1 MHYRRAF
8 LAPLA
13 AAVSLLGGLAQ
24 AQSLLDLYQSA
35 RGFDASYKA
44 IEYQAQANAFKAEQA
59 AAGLRPSAAL
69 SAGVNRVHIESDVS
83 AFDRGGYG
91 NQGVTVSANQP
102 LFRPVNRANA
112 EQGRKIIDLSKA
124 QLLAA
129 EQDLLVRVS
138 QAYFDVMAAQDA
150 LAFVQARKKAVTEQL
165 AAAQRNFEVGTATIT
180 DTREAQALFDQV
192 VAQEIAAANDLRVKS
207 LALDQVTG
215 RTGAHTL
222 TLRTPIT
229 LPAIS
234 PADVN
239 AWVERAQAEHPQ
251 LRQAQIALEI
261 AELESRKARAADQPT
276 LDLNGSYGITRN
288 NGSSSTTLDYRTNVA
303 SVGLSLSYPL
313 FAGYAIQNRIKEAAA
328 LEDKARSDLEAAR
341 RNIVQATRAAFF
353 GVQSGLGQVK
363 ALEAAVASSQSALD
377 ATLLGYQVGVRIN
390 IDVLNAQTALFDT
403 QTRLAKARYDVLLGG
418 LKLRQASGTLNP
430 DDLKSVS
437 TMLAPSQ

>member
-8 LAPLA
+8 IAPLA

-24 AQSLLDLYQSA
+24 AQSLFDLYVAA
-35 RGFDASYKA
+35 RSYDATV
-44 IEYQAQANAFKAEQA
+44 QATEHQAKANAFKAEQA
-59 AAGLRPSAAL
+59 AAGLRPSVGL
-69 SAGVNRVHIESDVS
+69 GLGVNRVHIESDVS

-91 NQGVTVSANQP
+91 NQSATLSASQP
-102 LFRPVNRANA
+102 LYRPVNRANA
-112 EQGRKIIDLSKA
+112 DQGLKLLDLSKA
-124 QLLAA
+124 QLQAA

-138 QAYFDVMAAQDA
+138 QAYFDLMAAQDS

-192 VAQEIAAANDLRVKS
+192 VAQEIAAANDVRVKT
-207 LALDQVTG
+207 LALEQVTG
-215 RTGAHTL
+215 KTGAHTL
-222 TLRTPIT
+222 KLSTPIT
-229 LPAIS
+229 LPALI
-234 PADVN
+234 PDDVN
-239 AWVERAQAEHPQ
+239 AWVARAQDEHPQ
-251 LRQAQIALEI
+251 LRQARIALEV

-288 NGSSSTTLDYRTNVA
+288 NGAASTTLDYRTHVA
-303 SVGLSLSYPL
+303 TVGLSLSYPL

-328 LEDKARSDLEAAR
+328 LEDKARSELEAAQR
-341 RNIVQATRAAFF
+341 TIVQATRTAFF
-353 GVQSGLGQVK
+353 GVQSGLAQVR
-363 ALEAAVASSQSALD
+363 ALEAALVSSQSALD

-418 LKLRQASGTLNP
+418 LKLRQASGTLTP
-430 DDLKSVS
+430 EDLKAVS
-437 TMLAPSQ
+437 ALLAS